1 MFQCL
6 RRIKRKPILW
16 FLKKILDILFEM
28 VFCYY
33 LWNGECIQRVAGL
46 LLFLIFFFPGR
57 ERNSHDYTLDYNY
70 AWHATGRVIFP
81 FFSSLFFPT
90 CFFLYSTLIFLSF
103 CLLWLRWGKTNAKPS
118 WHLCQTKTAMR
129 KVSRTVKFRSTK
141 LNKIILCRIYLQKN
155 CLAPVKLII

>member
-6 RRIKRKPILW
+6 RRIK
-16 FLKKILDILFEM
+16 KKTNFMIFKKDPGHFI
-28 VFCYY
+28 
-33 LWNGECIQRVAGL
+33 WNGFL
-46 LLFLIFFFPGR
+46 LLFMKWRVHPTCCRVVVVSYFFFPGR
-57 ERNSHDYTLDYNY
+57 ERNSHDDTLDYNY

-103 CLLWLRWGKTNAKPS
+103 CLLWLRWGKTNANPS
-118 WHLCQTKTAMR
+118 WHLCQTKTTMR